1 MFISSYVTH
10 FTLTLKKNFELKI
23 INKMHEIEAIHYIV
37 MANTKFG

>member
-1 MFISSYVTH
+1 MFISSYVT
-10 FTLTLKKNFELKI
+10 FYTNFKENFELKI